1 MGMLLEEGLVVGV
14 DGEVAQV
21 RVARGSSC
29 GGCSEKGACSP
40 LDPAGQ
46 EIVIHVE
53 NRLDVHPGQ
62 RVVVGV
68 EENMVLRGAMWIYAL
83 PLVTFFSGYWLG
95 GRLAPAGGGESN
107 SAIVGALIGLVVGI
121 VAVYWRFSH
130 ASTAAA
136 YRPRLVKAL

>member
-1 MGMLLEEGLVVGV
+1 MTV
-14 DGEVAQV
+14 DEHVH
-21 RVARGSSC
+21 
-29 GGCSEKGACSP
+29 
-40 LDPAGQ
+40 DPAGQ

-53 NRLDVHPGQ
+53 NHLDVHPGQ

-95 GRLAPAGGGESN
+95 ERLAPASSGES
-107 SAIVGALIGLVVGI
+107 STAIVGALIGLVIGI
-121 VAVYWRFSH
+121 AAVYWRFSH